1 MARLEWSFRSA
12 GPSAACRVSRAACVL
27 RASSAVDTRWHLRR
41 VDERQASG
49 RCRVAGGLGMPDWCY
64 AAIRVARERMRG
76 RGGGY
81 APVRNALGQL
91 IRLK

>member
-1 MARLEWSFRSA
+1 
-12 GPSAACRVSRAACVL
+12 
-27 RASSAVDTRWHLRR
+27 
-41 VDERQASG
+41 
-49 RCRVAGGLGMPDWCY
+49 VAGGLGMPDWCY